1 MEDMTNPSAP
11 YPAMS
16 PDDSRTAAILAHL
29 AGPIA
34 AVISAGW
41 LSIVGP
47 LVIWLIN
54 KDRDAFVRQQAAN
67 AFNFQLSMWLVSI
80 VGGLLLV
87 TIILIPVGVIL
98 MIVALLASVISGI
111 LAAVAISKGQPYNY
125 PWKITVLS

>member
-11 YPAMS
+11 YPPMS
-16 PDDSRTAAILAHL
+16 SDDSRTAAILAHL

>member
-11 YPAMS
+11 YPPMS
-16 PDDSRTAAILAHL
+16 SDDSRTAAILAHL

-111 LAAVAISKGQPYNY
+111 LAAVAVSKGQPYNY

>member
-1 MEDMTNPSAP
+1 MEDMTTPSAP
-11 YPAMS
+11 YPPMS
-16 PDDSRTAAILAHL
+16 SDDSRTAAILAHL